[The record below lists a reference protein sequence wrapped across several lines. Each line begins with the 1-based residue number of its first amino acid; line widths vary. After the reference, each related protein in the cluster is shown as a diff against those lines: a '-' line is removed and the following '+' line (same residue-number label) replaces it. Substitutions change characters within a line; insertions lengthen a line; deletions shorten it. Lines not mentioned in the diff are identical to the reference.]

1 MFWNEPMQVKL
12 KELFSNATQGPL
24 SFEDAELVFENIMD
38 GKLSEVEIS
47 SFLTSLKVR
56 GESIDELTAA
66 ASIMR
71 EKSLKVLN
79 GEDAVDI
86 VGTGGDGMN
95 TLNISTAS
103 SLTVA
108 STGMRVAKHGNR
120 KISSLAGSS
129 DTLEELGMN
138 IQMNSEV
145 ARKSLE
151 QFNFCFMLAPLY
163 HPAMKNVMPVRQ
175 ELGFRTVFN
184 ILGPLTNPASVK
196 YQLIGVYEKSL
207 AIKMIEV
214 LRNLNTKRAWIVHGS
229 DGTDEISITGDTHVV
244 ELDNGKINEFKI
256 NPKDAGLKTFDLTE
270 ILGGTSKFNAQKIEQ
285 LINGEKN
292 GFFYSVLFNSAAA
305 LTITERAK
313 SLQDG
318 VILASDALLSGKT
331 KKLIGKLKVSK
342 FS

>member
-1 MFWNEPMQVKL
+1 MCEKIKKL
-12 KELFSNATQGPL
+12 LTDATQQPI
-24 SFEDAELVFENIMD
+24 SFKNAEFVFENIMD

-71 EKSLKVLN
+71 KKSLKVLN
-79 GEDAVDI
+79 GEDSVDI

-108 STGMRVAKHGNR
+108 STGMQVAKHGNK
-120 KISSLAGSS
+120 KISSLAGAS
-129 DTLEELGMN
+129 DTLEMLGINTLMEPK
-138 IQMNSEV
+138 IAQ
-145 ARKSLE
+145 KSLE
-151 QFNFCFMLAPLY
+151 QFNFCFMLAPIY

-214 LRNLNTKRAWIVHGS
+214 LRNLNTKRAWVVHGS
-229 DGTDEISITGDTHVV
+229 DGTDEISITDETFVV
-244 ELDNGKINEFKI
+244 ELDEGNIREFKI
-256 NPKDAGLKTFDLTE
+256 NPKDAGLKSCNFSE
-270 ILGGTSKFNAQKIEQ
+270 ILGGSPKFNAQKIEQ
-285 LINGEKN
+285 LVNGDKS
-292 GFFYSVLFNSAAA
+292 GFFYSVIFNSAAA
-305 LTITERAK
+305 LAISEKAK
-313 SLQDG
+313 NLQDG
-318 VILASDALLSGKT
+318 VRLASEALLSGKT
-331 KKLIGKLKVSK
+331 KELIENLKASK
-342 FS
+342 TSLL

>member
-1 MFWNEPMQVKL
+1 MNVNMKAL
-12 KELFSNATQGPL
+12 LSNATKGPI
-24 SFEDAELVFENIMD
+24 SFKDAEFVFENIMD
-38 GKLSEVEIS
+38 GNLSTVEIS

-71 EKSLKVLN
+71 KKSIKVLKS
-79 GEDAVDI
+79 EDSIDI

-108 STGMRVAKHGNR
+108 STGVKVAKHGNK
-120 KISSLAGSS
+120 KISSLSGAS
-129 DTLEELGMN
+129 DTLDMLGINTQMDPEEA
-138 IQMNSEV
+138 Q
-145 ARKSLE
+145 KSLE
-151 QFNFCFMLAPLY
+151 KFNFCFMLAPIY

-214 LRNLNTKRAWIVHGS
+214 LKNLNTKRAWVVHGS
-229 DGTDEISITGDTHVV
+229 DGTDEVSITGDTYVV
-244 ELDNGKINEFKI
+244 ELDDGNINEFKI
-256 NPKDAGLKTFDLTE
+256 NPKDAKLKACNFSE
-270 ILGGTSKFNAQKIEQ
+270 ILGGSPKFNAQKIEQ
-285 LINGEKN
+285 LVDGEKS
-292 GFFYSVLFNSAAA
+292 GFFQSVIFNSAAA
-305 LTITERAK
+305 LNISENTK
-313 SLQDG
+313 NLQDG
-318 VILASDALLSGKT
+318 VRLAADALLSGKT
-331 KKLIGKLKVSK
+331 KKLIESLKSSK
-342 FS
+342 PSLS

>member
-1 MFWNEPMQVKL
+1 MHEKV
-12 KELFSNATQGPL
+12 KELLSKATQRPI
-24 SFEDAELVFENIMD
+24 SFKDAEIVFENIMD
-38 GKLSEVEIS
+38 GNLSDVEIS

-71 EKSLKVLN
+71 KKSLKVLN
-79 GEDAVDI
+79 SENAVDI

-103 SLTVA
+103 SLLVA
-108 STGMRVAKHGNR
+108 STGVKVAKHGNR
-120 KISSLAGSS
+120 KISSLAGAS
-129 DTLEELGMN
+129 DTLEILGINTFM
-138 IQMNSEV
+138 EPKV
-145 ARKSLE
+145 AKKSLE
-151 QFNFCFMLAPLY
+151 QFNYCFMLAPIY

-175 ELGFRTVFN
+175 ELGYRTVFN

-207 AIKMIEV
+207 AKKMIEV
-214 LRNLNTKRAWIVHGS
+214 LRNLDTKRAWIVHGS
-229 DGTDEISITGDTHVV
+229 DGTDEISITGDTHVA

-313 SLQDG
+313 NLQDG
-318 VILASDALLSGKT
+318 VKLASDALLSGKT

>member
-1 MFWNEPMQVKL
+1 MQAKL
-12 KELFSNATQGPL
+12 KELISNATQGPL

-151 QFNFCFMLAPLY
+151 QFNFCFM
-163 HPAMKNVMPVRQ
+163 
-175 ELGFRTVFN
+175 F
-184 ILGPLTNPASVK
+184 
-196 YQLIGVYEKSL
+196 
-207 AIKMIEV
+207 
-214 LRNLNTKRAWIVHGS
+214 
-229 DGTDEISITGDTHVV
+229 
-244 ELDNGKINEFKI
+244 
-256 NPKDAGLKTFDLTE
+256 
-270 ILGGTSKFNAQKIEQ
+270 
-285 LINGEKN
+285 
-292 GFFYSVLFNSAAA
+292 
-305 LTITERAK
+305 
-313 SLQDG
+313 
-318 VILASDALLSGKT
+318 
-331 KKLIGKLKVSK
+331 
-342 FS
+342 

>member
-1 MFWNEPMQVKL
+1 MHENIKAL
-12 KELFSNATQGPL
+12 LSNATQGPI
-24 SFEDAELVFENIMD
+24 SFKDAEFVFENIMD
-38 GKLSEVEIS
+38 GNLSTVEIS

-71 EKSLKVLN
+71 KKSVKVLKS
-79 GEDAVDI
+79 EDSIDI

-108 STGMRVAKHGNR
+108 STGVKVAKHGNR
-120 KISSLAGSS
+120 KISSLAGAS
-129 DTLEELGMN
+129 DTLDMLGIN
-138 IQMNSEV
+138 TQMDPE
-145 ARKSLE
+145 AAQKSLE
-151 QFNFCFMLAPLY
+151 KFNFCFMLAPIY

-214 LRNLNTKRAWIVHGS
+214 LKNLNTKRAWVVHGS
-229 DGTDEISITGDTHVV
+229 DGTDEISITGDTYVV
-244 ELDNGKINEFKI
+244 ELDDGNINEFKI
-256 NPKDAGLKTFDLTE
+256 NPKDAKLKTCNFSE
-270 ILGGTSKFNAQKIEQ
+270 ILGGSPKFNAQKIEQ
-285 LINGEKN
+285 LVDGEKS
-292 GFFYSVLFNSAAA
+292 GFFQSVIFNSAAA
-305 LTITERAK
+305 LNISENTK
-313 SLQDG
+313 NLQDG
-318 VILASDALLSGKT
+318 VMLATDALLSGKT
-331 KKLIGKLKVSK
+331 KKLIESLKSSK
-342 FS
+342 PSLS

>member
-1 MFWNEPMQVKL
+1 MHENM
-12 KELFSNATQGPL
+12 KELLSNATRGPI
-24 SFEDAELVFENIMD
+24 SFRDAEFVFENIMD
-38 GKLSEVEIS
+38 GNLSAVEIS

-71 EKSLKVLN
+71 KKSVKVLKS
-79 GEDAVDI
+79 EDSMDI

-108 STGMRVAKHGNR
+108 STGVKVAKHGNR
-120 KISSLAGSS
+120 KISSLAGAS
-129 DTLEELGMN
+129 DTLDMLGIN
-138 IQMNSEV
+138 TQMDPE
-145 ARKSLE
+145 AAQKTLE
-151 QFNFCFMLAPLY
+151 KFNFCFMLAPIY

-214 LRNLNTKRAWIVHGS
+214 LKNLNTKRAWVVHGL
-229 DGTDEISITGDTHVV
+229 DGTDEISITGDTYVV
-244 ELDNGKINEFKI
+244 ELDDGNINKFKI
-256 NPKDAGLKTFDLTE
+256 NPKDANLKECNFSE
-270 ILGGTSKFNAQKIEQ
+270 ILGGSPKFNAQKIEQ
-285 LINGEKN
+285 LVDGEKS
-292 GFFYSVLFNSAAA
+292 GFFESVIFNSAAA
-305 LTITERAK
+305 LNISENAK
-313 SLQDG
+313 NLQDG
-318 VILASDALLSGKT
+318 VMLAADALLSGKT
-331 KKLIGKLKVSK
+331 KKLIESLKSLK
-342 FS
+342 SSLS

>member
-1 MFWNEPMQVKL
+1 MHENMKAL
-12 KELFSNATQGPL
+12 LSNATQGPI
-24 SFEDAELVFENIMD
+24 SFKDAEFVFENIMD
-38 GKLSEVEIS
+38 GNLSTVEIS

-71 EKSLKVLN
+71 KKSVKVLKS
-79 GEDAVDI
+79 EESMDI

-108 STGMRVAKHGNR
+108 STGVKVAKHGNK
-120 KISSLAGSS
+120 KISSLAGAS
-129 DTLEELGMN
+129 DTLDMLGIN
-138 IQMNSEV
+138 TQMDPE
-145 ARKSLE
+145 AAQKSLE
-151 QFNFCFMLAPLY
+151 KFNFCFMLAPIY

-214 LRNLNTKRAWIVHGS
+214 LKNLNTKRAWVVHGS
-229 DGTDEISITGDTHVV
+229 DGTDEISITGDTYVV
-244 ELDNGKINEFKI
+244 ELDDGNINEFKI
-256 NPKDAGLKTFDLTE
+256 NPKDAKLKTRNLSE
-270 ILGGTSKFNAQKIEQ
+270 ILGGSPKFNAQKIEQ
-285 LINGEKN
+285 LVDGEES
-292 GFFYSVLFNSAAA
+292 GFFQSVIFNSAAA
-305 LTITERAK
+305 LNISENTK
-313 SLQDG
+313 NLQDG
-318 VILASDALLSGKT
+318 ARLAAEALLSGKT
-331 KKLIGKLKVSK
+331 KKLIERLKSLNP
-342 FS
+342 SLS